1 MFCFSRAN
9 LPDDAWHPARVLGD
23 APRHE
28 QLQGQAPE
36 AVTWRA
42 SVAKPEPAKGYAPA
56 DQIAF
61 ELKSALEYAITTR
74 VDPAI
79 GGDLAVLIL
88 ERDQPAR
95 WFNKPS
101 ACND

>member
-1 MFCFSRAN
+1 MFYFSRAN
-9 LPDDAWHPARVLGD
+9 LPNDAWRPARVLGD

-42 SVAKPEPAKGYAPA
+42 SVAQQEPAKGYAPA

-61 ELKSALEYAITTR
+61 ELKSALES
-74 VDPAI
+74 PLQP
-79 GGDLAVLIL
+79 GLIL
-88 ERDQPAR
+88 Q
-95 WFNKPS
+95 S
-101 ACND
+101 AAMLLF